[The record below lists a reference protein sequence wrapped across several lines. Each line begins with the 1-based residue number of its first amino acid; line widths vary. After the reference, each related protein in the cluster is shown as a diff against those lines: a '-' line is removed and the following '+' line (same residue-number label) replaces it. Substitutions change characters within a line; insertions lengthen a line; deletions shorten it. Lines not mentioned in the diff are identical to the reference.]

1 MGNKFVEELEAKG
14 NLNFRKKEKIER
26 FKELVL
32 DWNKKINLTAITEDE
47 EFYLKHT
54 LDSILALQAE
64 EFFNARKIIDIGTGA
79 GFPGIILKILLDEK
93 EFTLMDSLKKRI
105 NFLQLVKDDLGLKK
119 LELIHARAEE
129 LARDKNYREKYD
141 IAVSRAVAELRT
153 LSEYSLPFVKK
164 GGSFISMKGGAAE
177 EELSLSKNAIKILGG
192 GIDRIINYSLTEN
205 DHDRSLIIVNKT
217 SITPLKYPRAGGKP
231 RSKPL

>member
-1 MGNKFVEELEAKG
+1 
-14 NLNFRKKEKIER
+14 
-26 FKELVL
+26 
-32 DWNKKINLTAITEDE
+32 
-47 EFYLKHT
+47 
-54 LDSILALQAE
+54 
-64 EFFNARKIIDIGTGA
+64 
-79 GFPGIILKILLDEK
+79 
-93 EFTLMDSLKKRI
+93 MDSLKKRI

-153 LSEYSLPFVKK
+153 LSEYSLPFVKRRIIYK
-164 GGSFISMKGGAAE
+164 YEGRGSRGRTKSFQKCN
-177 EELSLSKNAIKILGG
+177 KNFGR

>member
-14 NLNFRKKEKIER
+14 ILTLEKKEKIER

-64 EFFNARKIIDIGTGA
+64 EFFNARKIIDIGTGS

-141 IAVSRAVAELRT
+141 IAVSRAVAELRI

-192 GIDRIINYSLTEN
+192 EIARTINYSLTEN

-217 SITPLKYPRAGGKP
+217 TITPLKYPRAGGKP

>member
-14 NLNFRKKEKIER
+14 ILTLEKKEKIER

-79 GFPGIILKILLDEK
+79 GFPGIILKIILDEK

-192 GIDRIINYSLTEN
+192 KIARTINYSLTEN

-217 SITPLKYPRAGGKP
+217 TITPLKYPRAGGKP

>member
-1 MGNKFVEELEAKG
+1 
-14 NLNFRKKEKIER
+14 
-26 FKELVL
+26 
-32 DWNKKINLTAITEDE
+32 
-47 EFYLKHT
+47 
-54 LDSILALQAE
+54 
-64 EFFNARKIIDIGTGA
+64 
-79 GFPGIILKILLDEK
+79 
-93 EFTLMDSLKKRI
+93 MDSLKKRI

-164 GGSFISMKGGAAE
+164 RRIIYKYEGRGSRGRTKSFQ
-177 EELSLSKNAIKILGG
+177 NAIKILGG